1 LGKEK
6 LDMAKWRTWLGALA
20 VLALALPGAN
30 TSATTLLDTNLVDLL
45 RESESIV
52 VGTVSDLTD
61 GIDDRGL
68 PYTEVT
74 LEVTETISGNVS
86 GTYVFRQFGLMEPR
100 LSADGTKKMMPA
112 PDVFPRYSAGEQV
125 MLFLNKKAK
134 VTGLQTTIGLAHGK
148 FDLGATRAENGMGN
162 IGVFHNVSLAEGL
175 ASENDTR
182 MLATEAGA
190 VNSDT
195 FVSFVRRAVQDQW
208 ISRKMMWRTDEG
220 LGGGNKPVK
229 PVLPAPGN
237 PDTIQS
243 APAGGSGS
251 QTFGAK

>member
-1 LGKEK
+1 
-6 LDMAKWRTWLGALA
+6 MAKWRTWLGALA

-30 TSATTLLDTNLVDLL
+30 TSAATLADTNLVDLI

-52 VGTVSDLTD
+52 VGTVGDLTD
-61 GIDDRGL
+61 GIDEHGF

-74 LEVTETISGNVS
+74 LQVTETISGNVS

-112 PDVFPRYSAGEQV
+112 PDVFPKYAVGENV

-134 VTGLQTTIGLAHGK
+134 YTGLQTTIGLAGGK
-148 FDLGATRAENGMGN
+148 FNLGATRAENGLSN
-162 IGVFHNVSLAEGL
+162 IGVFHNIGLQDGL
-175 ASENDTR
+175 ATENDTR
-182 MLATEAGA
+182 MLATDAGA

-195 FVSFVRRAVQDQW
+195 FVAFVRRAVQDLW
-208 ISRKMMWRTDEG
+208 VPRKMMWRTDEG
-220 LGGGNKPVK
+220 PGGGKVPVK
-229 PVLPAPGN
+229 PIRPTPGN

-243 APAGGSGS
+243 APASGSGS
-251 QTFGAK
+251 TTFGAK